1 MFTIWNTSH
10 VYTYINFNRSA
21 LYGVSY
27 GCKNMKRRSYQA
39 FFRGKTTDT
48 AKNVC
53 AVFPCKWCL
62 FWKWSLCDISV
73 FPCTFE
79 SRTYFTCTKTYLFR
93 KCRTVHHSTN
103 KPMFSFIEACF
114 IIHMDRLRA
123 VYSGVEFN
131 IITVDFSQLNEAIY
145 ALQRLYIYTWV
156 GPKGCFEGSLMLHS

>member
-1 MFTIWNTSH
+1 MVFHMDAKIWNAE
-10 VYTYINFNRSA
+10 V
-21 LYGVSY
+21 
-27 GCKNMKRRSYQA
+27 YQA

-53 AVFPCKWCL
+53 AVFPCKSCL

-131 IITVDFSQLNEAIY
+131 IISVDFSQLNEALY
-145 ALQRLYIYTWV
+145 ALQRLYIYIYMSRAKRVLWRKLDATLIIREF
-156 GPKGCFEGSLMLHS
+156 KEFCFWEKS